1 MIMLVT
7 ALLISGGASAV
18 LISEW
23 SKALRTVQVNEQASA
38 TEDGVAVAL
47 AGDPAMVAYD
57 GTLKTITLYFVNTGE
72 FDLDTSSYEVLIDG
86 SPPTSTSESV
96 QPNGTDWNP
105 GYLLEI
111 TLTDTNW
118 SFSDGDDVS
127 VYFIG
132 ISESINGYTHSATT
146 NAEVRLNAV

>member
-1 MIMLVT
+1 
-7 ALLISGGASAV
+7 
-18 LISEW
+18 
-23 SKALRTVQVNEQASA
+23 
-38 TEDGVAVAL
+38 
-47 AGDPAMVAYD
+47 
-57 GTLKTITLYFVNTGE
+57 
-72 FDLDTSSYEVLIDG
+72 VLIDG

-96 QPNGTDWNP
+96 QPSGTDWNP

-111 TLTDTNW
+111 TLTDTSW

>member
-23 SKALRTVQVNEQASA
+23 SNALRTVQVNEQASA
-38 TEDGVAVAL
+38 TEDGVDVAL

-57 GTLKTITLYFVNTGE
+57 ATLKTITLYFVNTGE
-72 FDLDTSSYEVLIDG
+72 FDLDTTSYEVLIDG

-96 QPNGTDWNP
+96 QPSGPDWNP

-111 TLTDTNW
+111 TLTDTSW

>member
-1 MIMLVT
+1 
-7 ALLISGGASAV
+7 
-18 LISEW
+18 
-23 SKALRTVQVNEQASA
+23 VQVNEQASA
-38 TEDGVAVAL
+38 TEDGVDVAL

-57 GTLKTITLYFVNTGE
+57 ATLKTITLYFVNTGE
-72 FDLDTSSYEVLIDG
+72 FDLDTTSYEVLIDG

-96 QPNGTDWNP
+96 QPSGTDWNP

-111 TLTDTNW
+111 TLTDTSW